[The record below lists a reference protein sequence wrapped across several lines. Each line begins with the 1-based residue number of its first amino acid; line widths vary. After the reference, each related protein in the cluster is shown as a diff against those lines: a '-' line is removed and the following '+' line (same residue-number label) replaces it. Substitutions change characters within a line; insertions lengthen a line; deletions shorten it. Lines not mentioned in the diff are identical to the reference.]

1 MSILFPNLYIKPFS
15 STTIHWATFKDVS
28 KSTTLS
34 NLRALPYW
42 AWLPF
47 QSSTWAVPP
56 PPCVHQQ
63 HHLLEQMQAG
73 FWVEILDFI
82 QNFLHILYRFF
93 EITSSSHTYFIL
105 ITWGMKVWHPCLIG
119 KGPPG
124 GCMWGTWRNVLEI
137 DLRDRNADVYLITAQ
152 FIPYC
157 FIFIPLFQNLYHWNL
172 LARCLSKSEIG
183 SIEEESVRNIRR
195 RGVP

>member
-1 MSILFPNLYIKPFS
+1 MTLCLAKPKWQNWSIAEF
-15 STTIHWATFKDVS
+15 A
-28 KSTTLS
+28 
-34 NLRALPYW
+34 
-42 AWLPF
+42 PF
-47 QSSTWAVPP
+47 QSRTWAVPP

-119 KGPPG
+119 KGLPG

-157 FIFIPLFQNLYHWNL
+157 FIFYPFVLKFVSLEP
-172 LARCLSKSEIG
+172 ARSLSQQ
-183 SIEEESVRNIRR
+183 VWDWLHR
-195 RGVP
+195 RGIGEEYQAQRCSLV

>member
-15 STTIHWATFKDVS
+15 STTIHWATIEDVS

-34 NLRALPYW
+34 NLRALPYLEW
-42 AWLPF
+42 VPF

-82 QNFLHILYRFF
+82 QNFLHILYRF
-93 EITSSSHTYFIL
+93 
-105 ITWGMKVWHPCLIG
+105 VWNN
-119 KGPPG
+119 K
-124 GCMWGTWRNVLEI
+124 
-137 DLRDRNADVYLITAQ
+137 
-152 FIPYC
+152 
-157 FIFIPLFQNLYHWNL
+157 
-172 LARCLSKSEIG
+172 
-183 SIEEESVRNIRR
+183 
-195 RGVP
+195 